1 MSRAALL
8 ALALPL
14 LGCSDKSD
22 SSRDASPTDDATA
35 ADAAVP
41 CTPHGECAWLAP
53 YQRRIVETLG
63 GTLEIAPGV
72 MLQHRASIAEREYA
86 RTFLVDEFTAI
97 SVPPMVV
104 PYTYDGR
111 SGGNI
116 IATLPPTDAANA
128 SAPAI
133 LVGAHFDSV
142 TAGPG
147 AADNAT
153 GVAIVLASARFLSTV
168 PRARPIIFALFD
180 QEELGLIGSRGYNA
194 QLVAAGTSLRGAHIF
209 DMLAWD
215 GDGDRTV
222 ELWSPSPELE
232 ALYRAHGPAANTP
245 IISVAF
251 SSSDHKAFLDNGFP
265 AVGIGEEFVSGD
277 HTPHYHRVTD
287 TVGNVQFEHLDVVTR
302 LAFAVLEAD
311 AAAQP

>member
-1 MSRAALL
+1 MSRAALVAI
-8 ALALPL
+8 ALTS
-14 LGCSDKSD
+14 LGCSDKSE
-22 SSRDASPTDDATA
+22 SSRDGSPADGATSV
-35 ADAAVP
+35 DAATP

-53 YQRRIVETLG
+53 YQRRLVETLG
-63 GTLEIAPGV
+63 GTIEIAPGV
-72 MLQHRASIAEREYA
+72 MLQHRASIGEREYA
-86 RTFLVDEFTAI
+86 RTFLVDELTAI
-97 SVPPMVV
+97 SVPPTVV

-111 SGGNI
+111 SGGNV
-116 IATLPPTDAANA
+116 IATLPPTDPANA

-153 GVAIVLASARFLSTV
+153 GVAIVLATARFLSTV
-168 PRARPIIFALFD
+168 PRARPVIFALFD
-180 QEELGLIGSRGYNA
+180 QEELGLIGSRAYA
-194 QLVAAGTSLRGAHIF
+194 LSLATSNTTLRGAHIF

-215 GDGDRTV
+215 GDRDRTV

-232 ALYRAHGPAANTP
+232 ALYREHGPAANTP
-245 IISVAF
+245 ITTVVFA
-251 SSSDHKAFLDNGFP
+251 SSDHDAFLDNGFP
-265 AVGIGEEFVSGD
+265 AVGIGEEFVGGD
-277 HTPHYHRVTD
+277 HTPHYHRATD

-311 AAAQP
+311 VAAP